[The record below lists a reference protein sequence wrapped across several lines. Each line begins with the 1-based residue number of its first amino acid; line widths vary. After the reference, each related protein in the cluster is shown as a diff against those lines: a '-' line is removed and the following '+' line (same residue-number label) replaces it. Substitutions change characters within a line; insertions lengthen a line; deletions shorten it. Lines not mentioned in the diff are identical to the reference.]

1 MAKSGNARVWLGEG
15 KAAGS
20 RMLFLD
26 LLSNGLI
33 IGVFYALMAI
43 GLSLI
48 FGILKIVNFAHGE
61 FYMVG
66 AYVYTLSAL
75 ALGLSPWLAL
85 PLAFVS
91 GAVVGLV
98 VERLLMRPL
107 YAGYGSWS
115 VMKDEY
121 AVIVTFGLS
130 LLLINLVDKFVG
142 PYGYKGPA
150 LISTARIAIGPVL
163 MSGHKLI
170 AALVAIGVIVLVA
183 LIVRYS
189 FWGRQIQAV
198 AQNRL
203 GASLAG
209 IDPARASAIVFALA
223 GGLAAISGALL
234 ANIFNPTPDVGV
246 FPAIKSYVIVVL
258 GGMGSVPGSIIASLV
273 LGVVESFGGVYLSYQ
288 YRDTFGLVI
297 LILFLLF
304 RPQGL
309 FGERIREV

>member
-1 MAKSGNARVWLGEG
+1 
-15 KAAGS
+15 
-20 RMLFLD
+20 MLTLSFD
-26 LLSNGLI
+26 LFINGLI

-66 AYVYTLSAL
+66 AYAYTLSAL
-75 ALGLSPWLAL
+75 ALGISPWVSLPFAL
-85 PLAFVS
+85 LV
-91 GAVVGLV
+91 GLLLGLV

-107 YAGYGSWS
+107 YSGYTSWG
-115 VMKDEY
+115 VMRDEY
-121 AVIVTFGLS
+121 AVIVTFALS
-130 LLLINLVDKFVG
+130 IFLINIVDKVVG
-142 PYGYKGPA
+142 PYAYKGPA
-150 LISTARIAIGPVL
+150 LVGISRINVGPL
-163 MSGHKLI
+163 AMSGHR
-170 AALVAIGVIVLVA
+170 LVAAIVAIVVIVAVA
-183 LIVRYS
+183 LIIRYT

-198 AQNRL
+198 SQNRL

-209 IDPARASAIVFALA
+209 IDTAKASAIVFSLA
-223 GGLAAISGALL
+223 GGLAAVSGALL

-258 GGMGSVPGSIIASLV
+258 GGMGSVPGSIVASLV
-273 LGVVESFGGVYLSYQ
+273 LGVLESFGGVYISYQ
-288 YRDTFGLVI
+288 YRDTFGLFI

-309 FGERIREV
+309 FGEKAREV

>member
-1 MAKSGNARVWLGEG
+1 
-15 KAAGS
+15 
-20 RMLFLD
+20 MLALSLD
-26 LLSNGLI
+26 LAINGLI
-33 IGVFYALMAI
+33 IGFFYALMAT

-66 AYVYTLSAL
+66 AYAYTLAAL
-75 ALGLSPWLAL
+75 ALGISPWVAL
-85 PLAFVS
+85 PVAFLA
-91 GAVVGLV
+91 GGIMGIV

-107 YAGYGSWS
+107 YAGYASWGL
-115 VMKDEY
+115 MRDEY

-130 LLLINLVDKFVG
+130 LLLINLVDKVIG
-142 PYGYKGPA
+142 PYGFRGPGLVA
-150 LISTARIAIGPVL
+150 AARMQLGPI
-163 MSGHKLI
+163 MISGHRLI
-170 AALVAIGVIVLVA
+170 AAMVAISVIAIVA
-183 LIVRYS
+183 LFVRYS

-209 IDPARASAIVFALA
+209 IDTAKASAVVFALA
-223 GGLAAISGALL
+223 GGLAALAGALL
-234 ANIFNPTPDVGV
+234 APIFNPTPDVGV

-258 GGMGSVPGSIIASLV
+258 GGMGSIPGSIVASLV
-273 LGVVESFGGVYLSYQ
+273 LGVLESFGAVYISYD
-288 YRDTFGLVI
+288 YRDTFGLAI

-309 FGERIREV
+309 FGERGREV

>member
-1 MAKSGNARVWLGEG
+1 
-15 KAAGS
+15 
-20 RMLFLD
+20 MLTLD
-26 LLSNGLI
+26 LFINGLI

-66 AYVYTLSAL
+66 AYGYTLSAL
-75 ALGLSPWLAL
+75 MLGLSPWLAL
-85 PLAFVS
+85 PFAFMV
-91 GAVVGLV
+91 GALVGLL

-107 YAGYGSWS
+107 YAGYTSWGL
-115 VMKDEY
+115 MRDEY

-130 LLLINLVDKFVG
+130 ILLINLVDKIVG
-142 PYGYKGPA
+142 PYAYKGPA
-150 LISTARIAIGPVL
+150 LVDISRIHVGPVVI
-163 MSGHKLI
+163 SGHRLF
-170 AALVAIGVIVLVA
+170 AALAAVAVIVAVM

-189 FWGRQIQAV
+189 YWGRQIQAV

-209 IDPARASAIVFALA
+209 IDTAKASAIVFALA
-223 GGLAAISGALL
+223 GGLAGMSGALL

-258 GGMGSVPGSIIASLV
+258 GGMGSVPGSILSSLI
-273 LGVVESFGGVYLSYQ
+273 LGVLESFGGVYISYQ
-288 YRDTFGLVI
+288 SRDTFGLI
-297 LILFLLF
+297 LLILFLLF

-309 FGERIREV
+309 FGEKAREV